1 MKCTGPTGSGSWR
14 VTSRTKFRN
23 SRRPSGA
30 THVEWAHRLQRDL
43 RTWLS
48 GSQAETVAEITQLL
62 LLEQFFEHTPSAI
75 REWVR
80 DKKPHTVQQA
90 ATWADEYTD
99 TRKLPGGSGPWP
111 AVPFTRPTTSTTST
125 TSGPGACSTVAIM
138 GLHHKSTTQAIVID
152 ENYCRPSLQEYR
164 KSPKM
169 SSGIAFEEPVPYID
183 KNIMKSLPE
192 EQEEIMIKDEDF
204 EKCLRTNASLGKHR
218 VHVGE
223 KLFTCSECGK
233 CFKTKGVLNKH
244 ERIHTGE
251 KPFACSECRKCFR
264 TKDELTLHE
273 RIHTGEKPFA
283 CSECEKCFRTKTA
296 LTVHERIHTG
306 VKPFACSE
314 CEKCFTTSGDLTKH
328 ERSHTGEKPFAC
340 SECENCFKTKGDLTV
355 HERIHTGE
363 RLFAC
368 SECGKCFRRKDEL
381 IMHERIHTG
390 EKPFACSE
398 CRKCFRR
405 KDELTLH
412 ERIHTGEKPYAC
424 SECEKFFRTKTALTV
439 HERIHTGEKP
449 FACSECEKCF
459 TTSGDLTKHERSHTG
474 EKPFVSEHKNTI
486 IWYSAIAG

>member
-111 AVPFTRPTTSTTST
+111 AVP
-125 TSGPGACSTVAIM
+125 
-138 GLHHKSTTQAIVID
+138 

-192 EQEEIMIKDEDF
+192 EQEEIMIKDEDLHSSENSKEPENPGLSSLTLLYPDS

-306 VKPFACSE
+306 KP
-314 CEKCFTTSGDLTKH
+314 
-328 ERSHTGEKPFAC
+328 
-340 SECENCFKTKGDLTV
+340 
-355 HERIHTGE
+355 
-363 RLFAC
+363 FAC
-368 SECGKCFRRKDEL
+368 SECGKCFRRK
-381 IMHERIHTG
+381 RV
-390 EKPFACSE
+390 
-398 CRKCFRR
+398 
-405 KDELTLH
+405 LT
-412 ERIHTGEKPYAC
+412 K
-424 SECEKFFRTKTALTV
+424 

-459 TTSGDLTKHERSHTG
+459 RRKDELIVHERIHTG
-474 EKPFVSEHKNTI
+474 EKPFACSECETCFKTKGELNKHERIHTGEKPFACSECGKCFRRKCVLTKHERIHAGEKPFKCSQCGKCFCVKDELTIHKRFHTGERPFPCSECRKCFRSKCNLT
-486 IWYSAIAG
+486 AHERTHTRV